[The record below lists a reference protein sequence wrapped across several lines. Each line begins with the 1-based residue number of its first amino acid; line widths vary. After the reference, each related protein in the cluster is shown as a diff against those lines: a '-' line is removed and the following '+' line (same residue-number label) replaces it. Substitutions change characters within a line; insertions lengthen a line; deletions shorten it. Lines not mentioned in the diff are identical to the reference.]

1 MKMMQNKK
9 NNTFSA
15 GNPVA
20 NVTWH
25 ILKWLFYIVMILFSI
40 SFVYTFIWTLVN
52 SLKTSMNYTEDM
64 FGLPKLIDFDNYK
77 TVLTSMTYKG
87 YNLWGML
94 GNSLKLILINVV
106 CTMTFP
112 QMAAYTLARFD
123 FRGKNVIVTAV
134 YLSMM
139 IPVVGTTSS
148 ILNFLISTKLYNSF
162 LGIFILSMGGLG
174 FGQMVL
180 TTFYRGIDPA
190 YAEAAYID
198 GASEL
203 QVFLKIYYPQ
213 SWPLLSINLLNAI
226 IGSWNDY
233 MTGYLYLPEHP
244 TIALGLQQMQ
254 TTYVSF
260 KNDSPIMF
268 AGIILAMIPILIIFA
283 FLGPKMMNS
292 KDMGALK

>member
-1 MKMMQNKK
+1 MKKRKK
-9 NNTFSA
+9 SSTFSA
-15 GNPVA
+15 GTPVA
-20 NVTWH
+20 NVVWH
-25 ILKWLFYIVMILFSI
+25 VLKWLFYIIMVIFSI
-40 SFVYTFIWTLVN
+40 TFVYTFVWTLVN

-64 FGLPKLIDFDNYK
+64 FGLPKLMDFENYK
-77 TVLTSMTYKG
+77 TVLTEMTYKG
-87 YNLWGML
+87 YSLWGML
-94 GNSLKLILINVV
+94 GNSLKLILIHVI

-123 FRGKNVIVTAV
+123 FRGKNVIMTAV

-139 IPVVGTTSS
+139 IPVVGTTAS

-162 LGIFILSMGGLG
+162 WGVFVLGMGGLG

-190 YAEAAYID
+190 YAEAAYMD

-203 QVFLKIYYPQ
+203 QVFLRIYYPQ
-213 SWPLLSINLLNAI
+213 SWPLMSINLLNVI
-226 IGSWNDY
+226 IHNWNDY

-260 KNDSPIMF
+260 KNDTPIMF
-268 AGIILAMIPILIIFA
+268 AGIVLAMIPILIIFA

>member
-1 MKMMQNKK
+1 MMNKK
-9 NNTFSA
+9 RKVFSA

-20 NVTWH
+20 NVAWNVT
-25 ILKWLFYIVMILFSI
+25 KWLLYIIMVIFSI
-40 SFVYTFIWTLVN
+40 TFVYTFVWTIIN
-52 SLKTSMNYTEDM
+52 SFKTATNYMEDM
-64 FGLPKLIDFDNYK
+64 FGLPKLLDFENYK
-77 TVLTSMTYKG
+77 IVLTNMTYKG
-87 YNLWGML
+87 YNIWGML
-94 GNSLKLILINVV
+94 GNSLKLIIIQVI
-106 CTMTFP
+106 CTLTFP
-112 QMAAYTLARFD
+112 QMAAYTLARFE
-123 FRGKNVIVTAV
+123 FRGKGVIMTAV

-148 ILNFLISTKLYNSF
+148 ILNFLIRSKLYNSF
-162 LGIFILSMGGLG
+162 LGIFVLSMGGLG

-190 YAEAAYID
+190 YAEAAYMD

-213 SWPLLSINLLNAI
+213 SWPLLSINLLTAI

-254 TTYVSF
+254 TTFVTF
-260 KNDSPIMF
+260 KNDTPIMF
-268 AGIILAMIPILIIFA
+268 AGIVLAMVPILIIFA

>member
-1 MKMMQNKK
+1 MNKNK
-9 NNTFSA
+9 RNLTCSV

-20 NVTWH
+20 NTMWH
-25 ILKWLFYIVMILFSI
+25 VMKWLFYIIMVIFSI
-40 SFVYTFIWTLVN
+40 TFVYTFIWTLVN

-64 FGLPKLIDFDNYK
+64 FGLPKVFDFENYK

-87 YNLWGML
+87 YSIWGML
-94 GNSLKLILINVV
+94 GNSLKLILIHVI
-106 CTMTFP
+106 CTLTFP

-148 ILNFLISTKLYNSF
+148 VLNFLIQTKLYNSF

-190 YAEAAYID
+190 YAEAAYMD

-213 SWPLLSINLLNAI
+213 SWPLLSINLLNVI

-268 AGIILAMIPILIIFA
+268 AGIVLAMIPILIIFA